1 MEQNLFPWLILI
13 TRLNSENLYQQL
25 KKQKTNENAAG
36 QLETYLHETLT
47 STNDNF
53 ENKC

>member
-1 MEQNLFPWLILI
+1 MKAKILSSTMEQNLFPWLILI

-36 QLETYLHETLT
+36 
-47 STNDNF
+47 
-53 ENKC
+53 